1 MRPAPNARSVFL
13 GRARFSI
20 LDDQPYPLSFVTVS
34 GAHLYGFP
42 SEDSDFDL
50 RGVHVT
56 PPAPLLSLK
65 PPRETIEAESWDD
78 GPLDEL
84 VTHDARKYAQ
94 LLLRNN
100 GYVLE
105 QIFSPL
111 VAVEGDLARWRE
123 LARLCIA
130 RKHVQHYLGFARNEW
145 AQFHRRPEKTV
156 KRLLY
161 VFRVMLTGIHLLR
174 TGEVEA
180 NLLTLNEEYQLPY
193 VPELVAA
200 KRANGEAA
208 QLPADKQL
216 PFYEREYARLEAL
229 LMESHERSTLP
240 DETPG
245 ARDALDE
252 FLRELRFG

>member
-1 MRPAPNARSVFL
+1 MIL
-13 GRARFSI
+13 GRDGFSI
-20 LDDQPYPLSFVTVS
+20 LDRQPYPLSFVTVS

-56 PPAPLLSLK
+56 PPAALLSLK
-65 PPRETIEAESWDD
+65 PPRETIEDQSTED

-111 VAVEGDLARWRE
+111 VVVEGDLPRWRE

-145 AQFHRRPEKTV
+145 TQFHRRPEKTV

-161 VFRVMLTGIHLLR
+161 VFRVILTGIHLLR

-180 NLLTLNEEYQLPY
+180 NIVALNQEYRLPY
-193 VPELVAA
+193 IPELVAA
-200 KRANGEAA
+200 KRDHGEAG
-208 QLPADKQL
+208 QLPADREL
-216 PFYEREYARLEAL
+216 TFYEREYARLEAL
-229 LMESHERSTLP
+229 LKEAHEQSALP
-240 DETPG
+240 DETPN
-245 ARDALDE
+245 ARDALDG
-252 FLRELRFG
+252 FLYDLRFQV

>member
-1 MRPAPNARSVFL
+1 MLL

-20 LDDQPYPLSFVTVS
+20 LERQPYPLSFVTVS

-56 PPAPLLSLK
+56 PPQTLLSLQ
-65 PPRETIEAESWDD
+65 PPRETIEDQSTED

-111 VAVEGDLARWRE
+111 VVIEGDLPRWRA
-123 LARLCIA
+123 LAQQCIA
-130 RKHVQHYLGFARNEW
+130 RKHVQHYLGFARSEW
-145 AQFHRRPEKTV
+145 TQFHRRPEKTV

-161 VFRVMLTGIHLLR
+161 VIRVMLTGIHLLR

-180 NLLTLNEEYQLPY
+180 NLLALNEAYQLPY

-208 QLPADKQL
+208 QLPPDKQL
-216 PFYEREYARLEAL
+216 PFYEREYARLETL
-229 LMESHERSTLP
+229 LKEAHEQSTLP

-245 ARDALDE
+245 AREALDA
-252 FLRELRFG
+252 FLRELRFSRPQAL

>member
-1 MRPAPNARSVFL
+1 VLL

-20 LDDQPYPLSFVTVS
+20 LGRQPYPLSFVTVS

-65 PPRETIEAESWDD
+65 PPRETIEAQSWDD

-111 VAVEGDLARWRE
+111 VVIDGDLPRWRE
-123 LARLCIA
+123 LARQCIA
-130 RKHVQHYLGFARNEW
+130 RKHVQHYLGFARSEW

-180 NLLTLNEEYQLPY
+180 NLLTLNEEYGLPY
-193 VPELVAA
+193 VPELVAE

-208 QLPADKQL
+208 QLPGDKQL

-245 ARDALDE
+245 ARDALDA

>member
-1 MRPAPNARSVFL
+1 MLL
-13 GRARFSI
+13 GRSRFGI
-20 LDDQPYPLSFVTVS
+20 LERQPYPLSFVTVS

-56 PPAPLLSLK
+56 PPDVLLALS
-65 PPRETIEAESWDD
+65 PPRETIEDSSTED

-84 VTHDARKYAQ
+84 VTHDARKYAL

-111 VAVEGDLARWRE
+111 IVIEGDLARWRE
-123 LARLCIA
+123 LARKCIA
-130 RKHVQHYLGFARNEW
+130 RKHVEHYLGFARNEW

-180 NLLTLNEEYQLPY
+180 NLTVLDEEFRLPY
-193 VPELVAA
+193 VAELVAA

-208 QLPADKQL
+208 QLPHGKELA
-216 PFYEREYARLEAL
+216 FYEREYARLEAL
-229 LMESHERSTLP
+229 LMESHEHSTLP

-245 ARDALDE
+245 VREKLDE
-252 FLRELRFG
+252 FLRELRFNRGSPTA

>member
-1 MRPAPNARSVFL
+1 VLL

-20 LDDQPYPLSFVTVS
+20 LDRQPYPLSFVTVS

-56 PPAPLLSLK
+56 PPAPLLSLQ

-111 VAVEGDLARWRE
+111 VVIEGDLARWRE
-123 LARLCIA
+123 LARQCVA

-174 TGEVEA
+174 TGKVEA
-180 NLLTLNEEYQLPY
+180 NLLTLNEGYRLPY
-193 VPELVAA
+193 VPELVAQ
-200 KRANGEAA
+200 KRAHGEAG
-208 QLPADKQL
+208 QLPADKPL

-229 LMESHERSTLP
+229 LMESHAQSTLP

-245 ARDALDE
+245 AREALDD
-252 FLRELRFG
+252 FLRELRF

>member
-1 MRPAPNARSVFL
+1 MLL
-13 GRARFSI
+13 GRARFGI
-20 LDDQPYPLSFVTVS
+20 LDRQPYPLSFATVS

-42 SEDSDFDL
+42 SDDSDFDL

-56 PPAPLLSLK
+56 PPAPLLSLS
-65 PPRETIEAESWDD
+65 PPRETIEDASTED

-84 VTHDARKYAQ
+84 VTHDARKYAA

-111 VAVEGDLARWRE
+111 VVVEGDLARWRA
-123 LARLCIA
+123 LARTCIA
-130 RKHVQHYLGFARNEW
+130 RKHVGHYLGFAQSEW
-145 AQFHRRPEKTV
+145 TQFHRRPEKTV

-180 NLLTLNEEYQLPY
+180 NLTVLNEEYGLAY

-208 QLPADKQL
+208 ALPPGRAL
-216 PFYEREYARLEAL
+216 AFYEREYDRVRAL
-229 LMESHERSTLP
+229 LIEAHEQSTLP

-245 ARDALDE
+245 AREALDD
-252 FLRELRFG
+252 FLRELRFNELS

>member
-1 MRPAPNARSVFL
+1 MLV

-20 LDDQPYPLSFVTVS
+20 LERQPFPLSFVTIS

-56 PPAPLLSLK
+56 PPAPLLSLR
-65 PPRETIEAESWDD
+65 PPRETIEDQSTED

-111 VAVEGDLARWRE
+111 VVIEGDLPRWRAI
-123 LARLCIA
+123 ARQCIA
-130 RKHVQHYLGFARNEW
+130 RKHVQHYLGFARSEW
-145 AQFHRRPEKTV
+145 TQFHRRPEKTV

-180 NLLTLNEEYQLPY
+180 NLLALDEQFRLPY

-208 QLPADKQL
+208 QLPAGKE
-216 PFYEREYARLEAL
+216 PAFYEREYARLETL
-229 LMESHERSTLP
+229 LMQAHEHSPLP
-240 DETPG
+240 DETPA
-245 ARDALDE
+245 AREALDE
-252 FLRELRFG
+252 FLRELRFQRPQALI

>member
-1 MRPAPNARSVFL
+1 MLL
-13 GRARFSI
+13 GRPRFSI
-20 LDDQPYPLSFVTVS
+20 LDRQPYPLSFVTIS

-56 PPAPLLSLK
+56 PPAPMLSLQ
-65 PPRETIEAESWDD
+65 PPRETIEDASTED
-78 GPLDEL
+78 GPLDEM
-84 VTHDARKYAQ
+84 VTHDARKYAL

-111 VAVEGDLARWRE
+111 VVVEGELPRWRE
-123 LARLCIA
+123 LAGLCIA
-130 RKHVQHYLGFARNEW
+130 RKHVKHYLGFADNEW
-145 AQFHRRPEKTV
+145 TQFHRRPEKTV

-161 VFRVMLTGIHLLR
+161 VFRVLLTGIHLLR

-180 NLLTLNEEYQLPY
+180 NILALNERYALPY
-193 VPELVAA
+193 VDGLVAA

-208 QLPADKQL
+208 ELPAGTTL
-216 PFYEREYARLEAL
+216 PFYEREYARVRTMLLEAHQQ
-229 LMESHERSTLP
+229 SVLP
-240 DETPG
+240 EGPSPA
-245 ARDALDE
+245 ARPELDE
-252 FLRELRFG
+252 FLRELRFSP

>member
-1 MRPAPNARSVFL
+1 MIL
-13 GRARFSI
+13 GRPRFSI
-20 LDDQPYPLSFVTVS
+20 LDRQPYRLSFVTVS

-56 PPAPLLSLK
+56 PPAELLSLES
-65 PPRETIEAESWDD
+65 PRETLEDASTED
-78 GPLDEL
+78 GPLDEM
-84 VTHDARKYAQ
+84 VTHDARKYAL

-111 VAVEGDLARWRE
+111 VVVEGELPRWRE

-130 RKHVQHYLGFARNEW
+130 RKHVKHYLGFADSEW

-161 VFRVMLTGIHLLR
+161 VFRVLLTGIHLLR

-180 NLLTLNEEYQLPY
+180 NILTLNEEHRLPY
-193 VPELVAA
+193 IDGLVAE

-208 QLPADKQL
+208 QLPAGTTLQ
-216 PFYEREYARLEAL
+216 FYEREYIRVRAQLVETHANSAL
-229 LMESHERSTLP
+229 PE
-240 DETPG
+240 ETPD
-245 ARDALDE
+245 ARPALDA
-252 FLRELRFG
+252 FLRELRFSP

>member
-1 MRPAPNARSVFL
+1 VLL

-20 LDDQPYPLSFVTVS
+20 LERQPFPLSFVTIS

-56 PPAPLLSLK
+56 PPAPLLSLR
-65 PPRETIEAESWDD
+65 PPRETIEDQSTDD

-111 VAVEGDLARWRE
+111 VVIEGDLPRWRE
-123 LARLCIA
+123 LARQCIA

-180 NLLTLNEEYQLPY
+180 NLLTLDEQFQLPY

-208 QLPADKQL
+208 QLPPGKELA
-216 PFYEREYARLEAL
+216 FYEREYARLEAL
-229 LMESHERSTLP
+229 LMASHERSTLP

-245 ARDALDE
+245 ARDALDA
-252 FLRELRFG
+252 FLREIRFSRESPTA